1 MQSNPSGTFVWNARL
16 LATLCIVSVA
26 LFMDALD
33 VAIVNVA
40 LPSIQHSLTLSTT
53 DLTWVQGAYAL
64 AYAGFLLL
72 GGRAADKFGRR
83 CLLVYGMGIFG
94 CASLVGGFAQVAWLL
109 ILVRILQGF
118 GAALTVP
125 AAISIVTTTIPEG
138 PARNKEIGRAH
149 V

>member
-1 MQSNPSGTFVWNARL
+1 MLKEYIMQSEQSKTFIWDARL
-16 LATLCIVSVA
+16 VITLCIVSIA

-40 LPSIQHSLTLSTT
+40 LPSIQHSLALSTT

-72 GGRAADKFGRR
+72 GGRAADQFGRR
-83 CLLVYGMGIFG
+83 RIFIYGMSIFG
-94 CASLVGGFAQVAWLL
+94 CASLVGGFAQIAWLL

-118 GAALTVP
+118 GAAL
-125 AAISIVTTTIPEG
+125 
-138 PARNKEIGRAH
+138 
-149 V
+149 